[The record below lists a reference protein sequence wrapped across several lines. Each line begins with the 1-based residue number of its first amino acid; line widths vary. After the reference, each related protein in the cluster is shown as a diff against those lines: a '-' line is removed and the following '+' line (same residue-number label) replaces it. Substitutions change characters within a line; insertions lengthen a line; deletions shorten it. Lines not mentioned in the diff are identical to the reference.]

1 MADHGDGPLCTTPHP
16 LDPKVRRSL
25 RRRIVM
31 WAVSVMAAGLI
42 GWLAQMEILLV
53 TSEHNG
59 EIAVS
64 SYTLREDDLNHP
76 RLRLLRSREKLDEV
90 VSSAKTQFET
100 IKLLRAWTRRQWE
113 PGGRF
118 YYPPWDAVEILD
130 LARKY
135 GNRGFCAQYGI
146 VLLQACQSLGLHAR
160 YVDLPGHFVVAVW
173 SDDYNRWVVMDPTN
187 DIHYERDGVP
197 LRGRDLYRAYWT
209 GDLRGIVQVGS
220 GGRREA
226 MTRNDLS
233 NYRLYSIGLLA
244 NQLSEPVEVKNNGRW
259 RRLLHAS
266 DYRTYP
272 RIGSDR
278 LEITSEFLAWR
289 SKDAEESFP
298 LRPET
303 SDQDEFRYALN
314 QTVILL
320 ANGRLT
326 NRILK
331 VALLSSNSPTF
342 ERFSIRS
349 DESTAWVPTTSATIK
364 WLLHPGMNELTA
376 RIETRDGWTGNVSSI
391 KLFYKPPLVDSVPS
405 FRGNIFRLIWY
416 RSI

>member
-64 SYTLREDDLNHP
+64 SYTLREDDFNHP

-90 VSSAKTQFET
+90 VSSAKTQFDT
-100 IKLLRAWTRRQWE
+100 IKLLGAWTRRQWE

-187 DIHYERDGVP
+187 DIHFEKGGVP
-197 LRGRDLYRAYWT
+197 MRGRDLHQAYWQ
-209 GDLRGIVQVGS
+209 GNLDGIVQVDSKGN
-220 GGRREA
+220 RKA
-226 MTRNDLS
+226 VTRSDLS
-233 NYRLYSIGLLA
+233 PYRLYSIGLRA
-244 NQLSEPVEVKNNGRW
+244 NQLSEPVEIKSHGVWKT
-259 RRLLHAS
+259 LVHAG
-266 DYRTYP
+266 DYHTYP
-272 RIGSDR
+272 KIGRDQ
-278 LEITSEFLAWR
+278 LVITSDFLAW
-289 SKDAEESFP
+289 KINEADESVP
-298 LRPET
+298 ERPGT
-303 SDQDEFRYALN
+303 MDQDWFRYDRN
-314 QTVILL
+314 QTVIFL
-320 ANGRLT
+320 G
-326 NRILK
+326 
-331 VALLSSNSPTF
+331 
-342 ERFSIRS
+342 
-349 DESTAWVPTTSATIK
+349 
-364 WLLHPGMNELTA
+364 
-376 RIETRDGWTGNVSSI
+376 
-391 KLFYKPPLVDSVPS
+391 
-405 FRGNIFRLIWY
+405 
-416 RSI
+416 